1 MKRHQ
6 KLMRHEGQI
15 ELLVL
20 VSVKVQFLAGWNQE
34 QQEWAQARRGK
45 EEENEHLVE
54 LEFLHQ
60 ATGTNKRSGYDLSTA
75 KKQET
80 KREVHY
86 NYDKKKYLLR

>member
-20 VSVKVQFLAGWNQE
+20 VSVKVQFLAGWAQAQE
-34 QQEWAQARRGK
+34 QQEWAQARRG
-45 EEENEHLVE
+45 EGEENEHLVE

-60 ATGTNKRSGYDLSTA
+60 ATGTNKQSGYDLSTT
-75 KKQET
+75 KKKET
-80 KREVHY
+80 KEKFIIITT
-86 NYDKKKYLLR
+86 KKK